1 VPERASSGAGRRI
14 GLIAFAPALTV
25 ALLVGPVA
33 AGLAGTLAPAFGW
46 LPALGGDRPSLDA
59 FRGLFAWPG
68 LARSVALSLGVGIA
82 ATALSLAI
90 VTLIAAG
97 WQGTRAFA
105 AVERA
110 LAPLLAVPH
119 AAAAFGL
126 AFLIAPSGWI
136 ARALSPWATGWER
149 PPDLLIAQDPWGLAL
164 TAGLVVKEVPFL
176 MLMTLAALAQVRPGP
191 ALMVARALGHG
202 RIAGWLVAVF
212 PPVYRQLR
220 LPVWAVLAY
229 SMSVVDVAVILGPAA
244 PPPLSVQAVR
254 WMNDPDLA
262 LRFRAA
268 AAATLQLAL
277 VVGALGLWRLLEV
290 AVARIGLR
298 WAARGAPTLP
308 GAEAVARGAGLLL
321 GAASAAAVFGGLA
334 GLALWSVAGLW
345 PFPDALPDTVTART
359 WARHAPRLAGPMAET
374 LIIAAAAT
382 VAALTLTVACL
393 EAETRRDLRPGAG
406 ALWLLYLPLIAPQV
420 AFLTGL
426 QTMALVAGVDGGRAA
441 VIGAHLVF
449 VLPYVFLSLA
459 DPWRASDARLA
470 LSARAL
476 GAGPGRVLWAVR
488 LPMLLGP
495 LLTAAAVGF
504 AASVGQYLPTLLIG
518 GGRVTTVT
526 TEAVALASGGDRRLI
541 GVYALAQAAAALLP
555 FMAAALAPR
564 IAWRNRRGLR
574 DG

>member
-1 VPERASSGAGRRI
+1 
-14 GLIAFAPALTV
+14 
-25 ALLVGPVA
+25 VA

-46 LPALGGDRPSLDA
+46 LPALGGVRPSLDA
-59 FRGLFAWPG
+59 FRDLLAWPG
-68 LARSVALSLGVGIA
+68 LGRAVALSLGVGFA

-97 WQGTRAFA
+97 WQGTRAFV

-110 LAPLLAVPH
+110 LAPLLAAPH
-119 AAAAFGL
+119 AAAAVGR

-136 ARALSPWATGWER
+136 ARALSPWATGWEQ
-149 PPDLLIAQDPWGLAL
+149 PPDLLTAQDPWGVAL

-176 MLMTLAALAQVRPGP
+176 MLMTLAALAQARAAPS
-191 ALMVARALGHG
+191 LTVARALGHG
-202 RIAGWLVAVF
+202 RVAGWLVAVF
-212 PPVYRQLR
+212 PPVYRQIR

-229 SMSVVDVAVILGPAA
+229 SMTVVDVALILGPAA
-244 PPPLSVQAVR
+244 PPPLSVQAVK

-308 GAEAVARGAGLLL
+308 GAEAAARGAGLLL
-321 GAASAAAVFGGLA
+321 GATSAAAVFGGLA

-345 PFPDALPDTVTART
+345 PFPDALPDAITGRS
-359 WARHAPRLAGPMAET
+359 WARHGPRLVGPMVET
-374 LIIAAAAT
+374 LVIAAAAT
-382 VAALTLTVACL
+382 AAALGLTVACL
-393 EAETRRDLRPGAG
+393 EAETRRGRRPGAG
-406 ALWLLYLPLIAPQV
+406 ALWLLYLPLLAPQV

-426 QTMALVAGVDGGRAA
+426 QTLALAAGADGGRAA

-459 DPWRASDARLA
+459 DPWRAWDARLA

-518 GGRVTTVT
+518 GGRVSTVT

-541 GVYALAQAAAALLP
+541 GVYALAQAAAALVP
-555 FMAAALAPR
+555 FLAAALAPR
-564 IAWRNRRGLR
+564 IVWRNRGGLR
-574 DG
+574 DV